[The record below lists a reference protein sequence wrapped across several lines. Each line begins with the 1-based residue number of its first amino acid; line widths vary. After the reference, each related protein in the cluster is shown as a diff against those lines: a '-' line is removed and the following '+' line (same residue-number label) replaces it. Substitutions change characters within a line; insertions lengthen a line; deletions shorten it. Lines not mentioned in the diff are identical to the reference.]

1 MQSQPKLSLSN
12 NWGVLPL
19 RIADQQQLI
28 DHSERQLAEAI
39 QGGPAASA
47 RLSWSQAEG
56 EALVLGFS
64 QKPGVVNEVEIERR
78 PLPIY
83 HRRAGGT
90 AVLVGPHLLGLDVF
104 LPAGHPLILADVVES
119 YRWLGET
126 WVDALRLLGVE
137 TRAVSPT
144 EAHAQRDLLK
154 QAATRERETILRR
167 ACYGALSPYEV
178 VAVQRKV
185 VGLDMIRR
193 RAGSLLQAGL
203 LLRWDTERL
212 AMLLGHSPE
221 EQEVLRVG
229 LRERAIGLDELAGRE
244 VGAEEAMRAFERAM
258 GDVGSMSQRN
268 V

>member
-12 NWGVLPL
+12 NWHVSPL
-19 RIADQQQLI
+19 VIADQQQLI
-28 DHSERQLAEAI
+28 NQSESLLAKGV
-39 QGGPAASA
+39 QGGPAATA
-47 RLSWSQAEG
+47 TLCWSQAEG
-56 EALVLGFS
+56 EGLVLGFS
-64 QKPGVVNEVEIERR
+64 QKLYVVNERELERK

-137 TRAVSPT
+137 TRVVSSA

-154 QAATRERETILRR
+154 QAATQEREAILRR

-178 VAVQRKV
+178 AVGQRKV

-193 RAGSLLQAGL
+193 KTGSLLQAGL
-203 LLRWDTERL
+203 LLSWETERL

-221 EQEVLRVG
+221 EQAMLRVG
-229 LRERAIGLDELAGRE
+229 LRERAIGLDELAGRTIS
-244 VGAEEAMRAFERAM
+244 AEEAIWAFEQALAM
-258 GDVGSMSQRN
+258 RQ
-268 V
+268 